1 MRKSSTLLYALVIYL
16 LAIPFASEVLGQDGT
31 IDASFVTSQFNSH
44 VRVIKVLSDKK
55 IIVAGE
61 FTSYNGTTVNRIARL
76 NEDGSLDA
84 TFNPGGTG
92 ANSTIHAVEIQED
105 GKILIGGS
113 FFTYNGEGTNRLAR
127 LNADGTFD
135 NTFNIGGGFNNTIYA
150 IAIQNDTKIVVGGA
164 FTVFN
169 NGSINRI
176 ARLTAAGSKDD
187 TFVVTTA
194 LNGEPRAIII
204 QPDQKILVSG
214 LFSTYNGAAAQGIVR
229 INADG
234 SKDNILNSSTG
245 TNAEVWTMALQPDG
259 KIILGGSFT
268 KYKGISKNYLV
279 RINSDGTIDNT
290 FAMGSG
296 ADVVGIRCVALQNDG
311 RIIIGGEFN
320 TFNGNLEKYL
330 SRLNADGTD
339 DPTFNFEVGPNLP
352 VFAATLDADNKILI
366 GGYFLLYDDV
376 EHPHLV
382 RLNGSSTSIA
392 GVTDIEFNKV
402 FKLFPNPAL
411 SNITIELP
419 ESNDRTELKLF
430 SITGTLKKSIIL
442 VNTMSQVDIKDLQEG
457 IYFYEVWQHETKRME
472 GKLIVN

>member
-1 MRKSSTLLYALVIYL
+1 MKKSFTLLSTFLIYL
-16 LAIPFASEVLGQDGT
+16 ITISSSNKVLGQDGT
-31 IDASFVTSQFNSH
+31 IDESFVASRFNSH

-76 NEDGSLDA
+76 NEDGSLDE

-92 ANSTIHAVEIQED
+92 ANSTIHAVEIQKD

-113 FFTYNGEGTNRLAR
+113 FFTYNGEGVNRLAR
-127 LNADGTFD
+127 LNADGTYD
-135 NTFNIGGGFNNTIYA
+135 NSFNIGGGFNNTIYA
-150 IAIQNDTKIVVGGA
+150 IAIQEDTKIVVGGA

-176 ARLTAAGSKDD
+176 ARLTATGSKDD

-194 LNGEPRAIII
+194 LNGEPRSIII
-204 QPDQKILVSG
+204 QPDQKILASG
-214 LFSTYNGAAAQGIVR
+214 LFSTYNGAAAQGVVR
-229 INADG
+229 INVDG
-234 SKDNILNSSTG
+234 SKDNSLNSSTG
-245 TNAEVWTMALQPDG
+245 ASSEVWTMALQSDG

-268 KYKGISKNYLV
+268 KYKGITKNYLV
-279 RINSDGTIDNT
+279 RINSDGAIDNT

-296 ADVVGIRCVALQNDG
+296 ADVDIHAVTVQNDG
-311 RIIIGGEFN
+311 KIIIGGEFN

-339 DPTFNFEVGPNLP
+339 DPTFNIEVGPNLP
-352 VFAATLDADNKILI
+352 VFAVTLDADNKILI
-366 GGYFLLYDDV
+366 GGYFLLYSDM
-376 EHPHLV
+376 EHPHLA
-382 RLNGSSTSIA
+382 RLNGSSSPVA
-392 GVTDIEFNKV
+392 SVSYTDFNKE

-419 ESNDRTELKLF
+419 EFDDLTELKLF
-430 SITGTLKKSIIL
+430 SISGTLRKSIVL
-442 VNTMSQVDIKDLQEG
+442 TNRMSRVDIIDLQEG
-457 IYFYEVWQHETKRME
+457 IYFYEVWQHETKRIE
-472 GKLIVN
+472 GKLIIN